1 MTRIGI
7 IVGSTRPNRRG
18 ATIGGWVL
26 ERALARAD
34 ADYEL
39 LDLAEIALPMLDEPE
54 PAAMGTYHHPHTR
67 TWSQTVSSLD
77 GFVFVTPE
85 YNHSFPG
92 ALKNA
97 IDYLF
102 TEWNDKAA
110 GFVSYGINGG
120 VRATEHLRN
129 VCAEVK
135 LAGVRGAV
143 ALAVFEEFQGAGPI
157 DIGVF
162 APGDRHSKALDRML
176 DDVLAWSTALSSLR
190 LPPITGSA
198 ASGRPGELVS
208 TA

>member
-18 ATIGGWVL
+18 GLIGTWVL
-26 ERALARAD
+26 DHAVARGD
-34 ADYEL
+34 AEYEV
-39 LDLAEIALPMLDEPE
+39 LDLAEIGLPMLDEPE
-54 PAAMGTYHHPHTR
+54 PAAMGSYHHRHTR
-67 TWSQTVSSLD
+67 AWSQTVSSFD

-85 YNHSFPG
+85 YNHSFPA

-120 VRATEHLRN
+120 VRATEHLRH

-143 ALAVFEEFQGAGPI
+143 ALAVFEEFQGAGPVE
-157 DIGVF
+157 IGEF
-162 APGDRHSKALDRML
+162 APGERQLKALDRML
-176 DDVLAWSTALSSLR
+176 DDVLAWSIALSSLR
-190 LPPITGSA
+190 NVAVA
-198 ASGRPGELVS
+198 ADAVS
-208 TA
+208 V

>member
-18 ATIGGWVL
+18 GLVGAWVF
-26 ERALARAD
+26 EHALARGD
-34 ADYEL
+34 AEYEL
-39 LDLAEIALPMLDEPE
+39 LDLTEIDLPMLDESE
-54 PAAMGTYHHPHTR
+54 PAAMGSYHQAHTR
-67 TWSQTVSSLD
+67 AWSQTVASFD

-85 YNHSFPG
+85 YNHSIPG

-102 TEWNDKAA
+102 AEWNDKAA

-120 VRATEHLRN
+120 VRATEHLRQ

-135 LAGVRGAV
+135 LAGVRGTV
-143 ALAVFEEFQGAGPI
+143 ALSVFEEFEGAGPV

-162 APGDRHSKALDRML
+162 APGQRQSIALDRMF
-176 DDVLAWSTALSSLR
+176 DDVLAWSVALSTLR
-190 LPPITGSA
+190 EARNPDSI
-198 ASGRPGELVS
+198 ASSRPDELVS
-208 TA
+208 SA